1 MNPIK
6 CPDKTVKEK
15 KSEFL
20 SENETVLKIYNR
32 FGVLEKIPTPARLGN
47 WTGERE
53 RKSDDF

>member
-1 MNPIK
+1 MMK
-6 CPDKTVKEK
+6 KTDKTVKEK